1 MDAILVVDDE
11 QSMREFLAIMLE
23 KEGHTVQTASSG
35 KAALKLMETEIFS
48 LVITDIKMP
57 GMSGIEL
64 LETIQRISP
73 DTQVLMITAYGSTD
87 NAVEAMK
94 KGAFD
99 YILKPFKIDE
109 IKLIIRNALEQHHLT
124 QENALL
130 KEELY
135 SRDGLK
141 EIIGKSRAIRSVF
154 QIIHKTAKS
163 KSNVLISGESGT
175 GKELVAKAI
184 HRLSRRAEKPLV
196 TINCGALPEN
206 LLESELFGY
215 QRGAFTGAAENKKGL
230 FEVAHGGSIFLDEIG
245 EMKPTMQVKL
255 LRVLQDQ
262 EFRRIGG
269 TENITVDVR
278 IIAAS
283 NQDFEKS
290 VQEKRFRE
298 DLFYRLNV
306 IPIHLPPLRD
316 RREDIPILA
325 DHFLNKYAPGR
336 KITVTQECIEIL
348 TNHPWQGNVRE
359 LENVIE
365 RTVVLL
371 QGDQIT
377 MGNLPQMLIEGAN
390 PSGAVTAELP
400 EDGLDFDR
408 VIEEMEKDLLLKA
421 LEKSGGVKKEAARI
435 LQMSFRSF
443 RYKLSKYELGRLEE
457 AKKD

>member
-141 EIIGKSRAIRSVF
+141 EIIGKSRTIRSVF

-316 RREDIPILA
+316 RREDIPLLA

-377 MGNLPQMLIEGAN
+377 IGNLPQMLIEGAN

-443 RYKLSKYELGRLEE
+443 RYKLSNYELGRLEE